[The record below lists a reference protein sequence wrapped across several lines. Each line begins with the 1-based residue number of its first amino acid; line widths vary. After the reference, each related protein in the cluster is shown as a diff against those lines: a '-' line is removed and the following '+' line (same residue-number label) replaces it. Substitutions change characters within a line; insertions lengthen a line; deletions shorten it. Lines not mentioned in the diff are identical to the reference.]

1 MCAGSID
8 QHDLDQLERELEQ
21 EKAIEQYKN
30 NYRISFSTFSLLVP
44 QLSVEQ

>member
-21 EKAIEQYKN
+21 EKAIEEYNK
-30 NYRISFSTFSLLVP
+30 NYRVSFATFSLLVP
-44 QLSVEQ
+44 VSND

>member
-1 MCAGSID
+1 MCAGSIE

-30 NYRISFSTFSLLVP
+30 NYKVSFATFSLLVP
-44 QLSVEQ
+44 QPSAGE

>member
-21 EKAIEQYKN
+21 EKAIEEYKK
-30 NYRISFSTFSLLVP
+30 NYRVSFATFSLLVP
-44 QLSVEQ
+44 VSND

>member
-21 EKAIEQYKN
+21 EKAIEEYKN
-30 NYRISFSTFSLLVP
+30 NYKVSFATFSLLVP
-44 QLSVEQ
+44 VLND